1 MTLDNETAVLSFI
14 NAEATHWEGKPASIA
29 SAAHLLNGGTANYV
43 WKVQFDN
50 SDCVVVK
57 FFPPF
62 VRARPVVPFAQGRS
76 ALEHTALQ
84 LIQQH
89 CKQNAG
95 ERLWSAPKPL
105 FYDSGM
111 HVLVMEHVSGEGLYD
126 LLKQPGAVSSCSA
139 SEQAVAGAQ
148 TVAADSDNDVAWIA
162 KTVMQFLIEIAS
174 LSPTP
179 EQISAFHTSP
189 LIGTMNAMF
198 SRIPN
203 LASERYGL
211 APEVVNEWLARAADN
226 ESSIDSRQKLL
237 FGDLWPN
244 SLMVDLKR
252 KHLYVVD
259 WELART
265 GHAGVDFTQFV
276 ANLVLMERAKS
287 FDAVAVKALRIALL
301 DEWRVW
307 VKANPES
314 TRFYYRESFLKR
326 MLQLSQYYQEEISD
340 LKAAVAAHSQVE
352 SNAEP
357 RKRAGVLIPLVVDH
371 ENDSIHVIL
380 TRRSFSL
387 RTHPGEVALPGG
399 RMDETDADI
408 SATALREAW
417 EEIGLHPSHVRIVST
432 HESAISLHKLVVT
445 PVCGIIL
452 DSVLQKSSAEESSS
466 AITTTTTTSPST
478 VKHDQ
483 ILQTMTLNESEV
495 ESAFAVPLS
504 FFLDPQRHRDS
515 LYKMALWY
523 LWGAYAFDFTDHRG
537 KTYFIWG
544 LTAKVLVK
552 FAASACREDT
562 ETDLVAKTLSML
574 QLNKDEVESAFAVP
588 LQFFLSA
595 KHHEK
600 QEFVK
605 NDGGIGV
612 WRAHRFLF
620 RGYSIFGLTAHFLV
634 EFAVVA
640 TGKLPEFAMIS
651 QMERPQI

>member
-1 MTLDNETAVLSFI
+1 MSLDNETAVLSFI

-62 VRARPVVPFAQGRS
+62 VRARPVVPFAQG
-76 ALEHTALQ
+76 
-84 LIQQH
+84 
-89 CKQNAG
+89 
-95 ERLWSAPKPL
+95 
-105 FYDSGM
+105 SGM

-126 LLKQPGAVSSCSA
+126 LLKQPGVVSYSA
-139 SEQAVAGAQ
+139 SEPAVASAQ

-226 ESSIDSRQKLL
+226 ESSMDSRQKLL

-287 FDAVAVKALRIALL
+287 FDAVAVTALRIALL

-340 LKAAVAAHSQVE
+340 LKAAVVPFEMGFVDTVLGNLSLHSAAHSQVE
-352 SNAEP
+352 SSAEP

-371 ENDSIHVIL
+371 ENDSVHVIL

-452 DSVLQKSSAEESSS
+452 DSVLQKSSAESSSS
-466 AITTTTTTSPST
+466 ATTTTLPSS

-483 ILQTMTLNESEV
+483 ILKTMTLNESEV

-537 KTYFIWG
+537 ETYFIWG

-552 FAASACREDT
+552 FAAIACRKDT

-595 KHHEK
+595 KHHEE

-605 NDGGIGV
+605 NDGGTGV

-620 RGYSIFGLTAHFLV
+620 QGYSIFGLTAHFLV

-640 TGKLPEFAMIS
+640 MGKLPEFAMIS

>member
-1 MTLDNETAVLSFI
+1 MSLDNETAVLSFI

-84 LIQQH
+84 LVQQH
-89 CKQNAG
+89 CKQNAR
-95 ERLWSAPKPL
+95 ERRWSAPKPL

-126 LLKQPGAVSSCSA
+126 LLKQPGAVSYSA
-139 SEQAVAGAQ
+139 SEPAIASAQ
-148 TVAADSDNDVAWIA
+148 TIAADSDNDVAWIA
-162 KTVMQFLIEIAS
+162 KTVMQFLSEVAS

-287 FDAVAVKALRIALL
+287 FDAVAVTALRIALL

-340 LKAAVAAHSQVE
+340 LKAAVVPFEMGFVDTVLGNLSLHSAAHSQVE
-352 SNAEP
+352 SSAEP

-371 ENDSIHVIL
+371 ENDSVHVIL

-452 DSVLQKSSAEESSS
+452 DSVLHKSSAEESPS
-466 AITTTTTTSPST
+466 APTTTTTTTSPST

-483 ILQTMTLNESEV
+483 ILKTMTLNES
-495 ESAFAVPLS
+495 
-504 FFLDPQRHRDS
+504 
-515 LYKMALWY
+515 
-523 LWGAYAFDFTDHRG
+523 
-537 KTYFIWG
+537 
-544 LTAKVLVK
+544 
-552 FAASACREDT
+552 

-595 KHHEK
+595 KHHEE

-605 NDGGIGV
+605 NDGGTGV

-640 TGKLPEFAMIS
+640 MGKLPEFAMIS